1 MLTCACIATFAPG
14 TWCSGITSAPHAEGP
29 GFKSQC
35 VHFSHWVLQIHGAFE
50 CTSMPRSTTRESN
63 RAPARAGAKEHD
75 PGIEPATSGCAGQLL
90 SIRPAGRTRAANGIG
105 WTRIGMCMRR
115 KPTRRMKGEGLL
127 RELNPGPLAPEAR
140 IMPLDQAA
148 GATGCSQA
156 PSLGLPR
163 I

>member
-14 TWCSGITSAPHAEGP
+14 TWCSGITSAPHAEGT

-63 RAPARAGAKEHD
+63 LEPPALQANA
-75 PGIEPATSGCAGQLL
+75 L
-90 SIRPAGRTRAANGIG
+90 SIRPAGRSRARSSCI
-105 WTRIGMCMRR
+105 WKIRR
-115 KPTRRMKGEGLL
+115 KNESEGLL
-127 RELNPGPLAPEAR
+127 QELNPGPLAPEAR

-148 GATGCSQA
+148 DATGFNQA